1 MALAAVRICRPDQR
15 AEYTIWCAGS
25 ESGRGM
31 TTGWENVDLN
41 QAVLDTAKALI
52 EIPSVSADNNAAVID
67 FLADRAAGQ
76 GWVTERLTYRDA
88 EGVQKHCLVARAGQG
103 PGGVAFLS
111 HTDTVPGLE
120 EWEPFAPRVADGRLY
135 GRGSCDM
142 KGPLA
147 AFVCAVSDIPAVQ
160 LRSPVYMTFSADEEV
175 GHVGAAWI
183 IEHSEL
189 LAGASVEGGI
199 VTEPTG
205 MVPVYANKGG
215 AFMSVTARGIAAH
228 SSTERGD
235 SANFRIA
242 PFLAEM
248 AELKTRFMTD
258 PKFRNEEFD
267 PPTNGFNMT
276 ITDFGCA
283 TNVTAERCE
292 CRLSVRS
299 MPKSGFE
306 EAVAIILERAQAYGF
321 DLRNH
326 EIPYFYGNKDSR
338 FTSLL
343 CEIAGT
349 AEAVTVPYGTEAAH
363 YQPVVDSI
371 VWGPGDIAQA
381 HTVNE
386 FIELE
391 QLQAGY
397 EQYGELVRRLCL

>member
-1 MALAAVRICRPDQR
+1 M
-15 AEYTIWCAGS
+15 
-25 ESGRGM
+25 
-31 TTGWENVDLN
+31 TGWERVALN
-41 QAVLDTAKALI
+41 QAVLDVAQALI
-52 EIPSVSADNNAAVID
+52 EIPSVSADSNAAVVD
-67 FLADRAAGQ
+67 FLSDWADGR
-76 GWVTERLTYRDA
+76 GWHTERLTYRDA
-88 EGVQKHCLVARAGQG
+88 EDVQKHCLVARVGQG
-103 PGGVAFLS
+103 SGGVAFLS

-120 EWEPFAPRVADGRLY
+120 DWEPFAPRVEDGRLY

-142 KGPLA
+142 KGPIA
-147 AFVCAVSDIPAVQ
+147 AFVCAVADIPAEQ
-160 LRSPVYMTFSADEEV
+160 LRHPVYMTFSADEEV

-183 IEHSEL
+183 IEHSKL
-189 LAGASVEGGI
+189 LAEAAVAGGV

-205 MVPVYANKGG
+205 MMPVYANKGG
-215 AFMSVTARGIAAH
+215 AFMAVTSRGVAAH

-292 CRLSVRS
+292 CKLSVRS
-299 MPKSGFE
+299 MPDSGFE
-306 EAVAIILERAQAYGF
+306 EAVAIILERAKEYGF

-326 EIPYFYGNKDSR
+326 EIPYFYGNRDSG
-338 FTSLL
+338 FTRLL
-343 CEIAGT
+343 CGISGVDS
-349 AEAVTVPYGTEAAH
+349 AVTVPYGTEAAH

-391 QLQAGY
+391 QLQIGY

>member
-1 MALAAVRICRPDQR
+1 M
-15 AEYTIWCAGS
+15 
-25 ESGRGM
+25 
-31 TTGWENVDLN
+31 N

-67 FLADRAAGQ
+67 FLADRAAAQ

-88 EGVQKHCLVARAGQG
+88 EDVQKHCLVARVGQG
-103 PGGVAFLS
+103 TGGVAFLS

-142 KGPLA
+142 KGPVA
-147 AFVCAVSDIPAVQ
+147 AFVCAVSDIPAGE

-175 GHVGAAWI
+175 GHVGASWI

-189 LAGASVEGGI
+189 LAGAAVEGGI

-215 AFMSVTARGIAAH
+215 AFMSVTARGVAAH

-276 ITDFGCA
+276 VTDFGCA

-292 CRLSVRS
+292 CKLSVRS
-299 MPKSGFE
+299 MPGSGFE
-306 EAVAIILERAQAYGF
+306 EAVALILERARAYGF
-321 DLRNH
+321 DLYNH
-326 EIPYFYGNKDSR
+326 EIPYFYGNKDSG
-338 FTSLL
+338 FAGLL
-343 CEIAGT
+343 CEISGT